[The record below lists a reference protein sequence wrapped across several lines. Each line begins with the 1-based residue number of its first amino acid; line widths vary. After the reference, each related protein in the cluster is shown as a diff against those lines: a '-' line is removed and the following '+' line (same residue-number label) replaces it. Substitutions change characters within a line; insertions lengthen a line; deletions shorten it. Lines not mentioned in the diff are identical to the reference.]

1 MEVNNVSQYVGSAC
15 AMGIIAGG
23 AMSGGAA
30 VDNFI
35 NQRHILKNKDEFV
48 KNSENMKNVL
58 SGVLPGKVEEFEQV
72 AKTGKYSIKS
82 IARHAALSGLG
93 GALAGAVIGLAACF
107 AVKHK
112 QQ

>member
-15 AMGIIAGG
+15 ALGILGGG
-23 AMSGGAA
+23 AMAGGSA

-35 NQRHILKNKDEFV
+35 SQRRILKNKDEFV

-58 SGVLPGKVEEFEQV
+58 SSILPGKLEEFEQV

-82 IARHAALSGLG
+82 IARHAAINGLG
-93 GALAGAVIGLAACF
+93 GALAGAALGLAACF
-107 AVKHK
+107 AAKHK